1 MAIELTP
8 DELTWLRASLR
19 GKTPM
24 ITKVVAGSLVA
35 KGLMTRQRAARCS
48 ATPAGVADGE
58 RLRLG
63 AAHLRR
69 FSPAPAPAG
78 RAPRR

>member
-24 ITKVVAGSLVA
+24 ITKVVAASLVA
-35 KGLMTRQRAARCS
+35 KGLMTKS
-48 ATPAGVADGE
+48 AVGPPVLSDE
-58 RLRLG
+58 
-63 AAHLRR
+63 
-69 FSPAPAPAG
+69 G
-78 RAPRR
+78 REWLTENGYVWVPRT

>member
-24 ITKVVAGSLVA
+24 ITKVVATSLVA
-35 KGLMTRQRAARCS
+35 KGLMT
-48 ATPAGVADGE
+48 PVAGGPPILSD
-58 RLRLG
+58 
-63 AAHLRR
+63 
-69 FSPAPAPAG
+69 AG
-78 RAPRR
+78 KEWLMENGYVWVPRT

>member
-35 KGLMTRQRAARCS
+35 KGLMTPQVGGPVLS
-48 ATPAGVADGE
+48 DAGKEWLMENGYVWV
-58 RLRLG
+58 
-63 AAHLRR
+63 
-69 FSPAPAPAG
+69 
-78 RAPRR
+78 PRT

>member
-35 KGLMTRQRAARCS
+35 KGLMTS
-48 ATPAGVADGE
+48 AVGGPVLNDAGKEWLMDNGYVWV
-58 RLRLG
+58 
-63 AAHLRR
+63 
-69 FSPAPAPAG
+69 
-78 RAPRR
+78 PRT

>member
-8 DELTWLRASLR
+8 DELIWLRASLR

-35 KGLMTRQRAARCS
+35 KGLMTS
-48 ATPAGVADGE
+48 AVGGPVLNTPARNG
-58 RLRLG
+58 
-63 AAHLRR
+63 
-69 FSPAPAPAG
+69 
-78 RAPRR
+78 

>member
-1 MAIELTP
+1 MALALTP

-35 KGLMTRQRAARCS
+35 KGLMT
-48 ATPAGVADGE
+48 
-58 RLRLG
+58 
-63 AAHLRR
+63 
-69 FSPAPAPAG
+69 PAPGGPVLSDAG
-78 RAPRR
+78 KEWLMENGYVWVPRT